1 METDLCQD
9 GRTLCRNDAKREKA
23 KKTCGFTVSMS
34 VNSSRVKCEN
44 SAMKYVIAR
53 CEELGVGCAYTGR

>member
-1 METDLCQD
+1 MGGLSAEMMQN
-9 GRTLCRNDAKREKA
+9 GRKQ

-44 SAMKYVIAR
+44 EKIRVDS
-53 CEELGVGCAYTGR
+53 

>member
-9 GRTLCRNDAKREKA
+9 GRILCRNDAKREKA

-44 SAMKYVIAR
+44 EKIRVDS
-53 CEELGVGCAYTGR
+53 